1 LVAAMT
7 RTSTLISVGAAD
19 RRISRSCST
28 RSSLT
33 CSSSGISPISSRNSV
48 PPSAS
53 SNRPGLS
60 RSAPVNAPFSWPN
73 SSLSSRFSG
82 IAAQLTRD
90 ERRVARGCC
99 WWIARATSSLP
110 VPLSPHREREA
121 ILVGV
126 GAQQDR
132 DVGRARQELERRRD
146 AGLDHLAGLEPRA
159 ERLQRLVDPQRLA
172 RIALDLVGDRGQ
184 VHDRPRRDQPV
195 AEIAGVVGVVADP
208 HRDPHRV
215 VVDCRAGARRRRRAR
230 PPSARLASTGI
241 RLPSRS
247 IAEPLVERRSRVT
260 SIPKKPRTPR
270 RVVGLYSSDSL
281 VMSRTSRIIV
291 ADADA
296 KNAGLLAFGFERE
309 GIEPVVVHAAADVP
323 RMAIAGNVDAVV
335 VSMASVTQA
344 AEALKGLR
352 AAGPLVAKLPVLG
365 LGDAAARA
373 EVLGAGAVDFLPR
386 PNFVRDVVAMVR
398 FHTLRKPSSPSVW
411 AGDLGDFAGIFYL
424 IRGLSSAQRTGVLT
438 IVRSLRRAE
447 LRFYEGEVTS
457 AQVGSLHGMAA
468 LHQVLLWTEGKLD
481 FRAESVVRRQQ
492 IPLQP
497 GELIDDLGRFLR
509 DFHELAP
516 DLGPGVVLEQD
527 LRRVAECVDKIPKE
541 VNPVLRLF
549 DGARLLSDI
558 VEDSPFRVFETVKIA
573 ARLVKLGALK
583 PVVQSRARGENSAL
597 KVDDWLVGSTPVQGV
612 PALVAARDSE
622 PVGPRSG
629 VPASPP
635 GGAAIDT
642 SASVAS
648 ARQKKKAKKE
658 RERAGSTTP
667 SSAPGGDGVV
677 SAPVKPAA
685 SEPTD
690 WGRLT
695 GAASSVWDLPGYAP
709 VVPSQVATGEI
720 SSITRP
726 SPDANLATAGKVVAQ
741 DLFSAVHGVV
751 RTIQGD
757 SGPTPKV
764 MVSDDATA
772 APLPAIT
779 GKAVERVEDISA
791 PVPVPIATTPAVQ
804 TLPGPAP
811 VPVAPA
817 PVRQSQPIAAEPPPA
832 AVAAEPAPAPA
843 PAPKPAPARRSQPI
857 TVEPPVIV
865 APEPVDSR
873 MHAPSGSLPDGNG
886 VFSGVLSGGM
896 NARSSTPSQ
905 REPEV
910 AEKIV
915 VIDADFDPPRPPS
928 VEIEI
933 VRAPPDEEDEATPQ
947 GATDVDQPS
956 APHATPAV
964 QATSSPPALR
974 SIADEEPSDAAAA
987 RAPNVLL
994 APHGLAPAVPLKAQV
1009 VTVVGHAA
1017 PASPSLPVAEPIAA
1031 PEAVVHATP
1040 SAPTLQMTASA
1051 DAPTRLNIPTAVAA
1065 PAPTLLGSP
1074 PPQAIVP
1081 ATPAPVVALP
1091 AASIEVTEPTVVAPA
1106 PAAAAVAA
1114 EVTRGAAD
1122 AAAAA
1127 ARALAFD
1134 AIDEEFFNQEHQFAN
1149 AKAHPSE
1156 SFDDLDGHHHAPP
1169 PKRGFWSRLLG
1180 NAPPPQVQRRT
1191 RPTTAPPPT
1200 GNKTTGPQKTAG
1212 PQKPTGPQKT
1222 QPVQGKKP
1230 QGGGKKR

>member
-1 LVAAMT
+1 
-7 RTSTLISVGAAD
+7 
-19 RRISRSCST
+19 
-28 RSSLT
+28 
-33 CSSSGISPISSRNSV
+33 
-48 PPSAS
+48 
-53 SNRPGLS
+53 
-60 RSAPVNAPFSWPN
+60 
-73 SSLSSRFSG
+73 
-82 IAAQLTRD
+82 
-90 ERRVARGCC
+90 
-99 WWIARATSSLP
+99 
-110 VPLSPHREREA
+110 
-121 ILVGV
+121 
-126 GAQQDR
+126 
-132 DVGRARQELERRRD
+132 
-146 AGLDHLAGLEPRA
+146 
-159 ERLQRLVDPQRLA
+159 
-172 RIALDLVGDRGQ
+172 
-184 VHDRPRRDQPV
+184 
-195 AEIAGVVGVVADP
+195 
-208 HRDPHRV
+208 
-215 VVDCRAGARRRRRAR
+215 
-230 PPSARLASTGI
+230 
-241 RLPSRS
+241 
-247 IAEPLVERRSRVT
+247 
-260 SIPKKPRTPR
+260 
-270 RVVGLYSSDSL
+270 
-281 VMSRTSRIIV
+281 MSRTSRIIV

-335 VSMASVTQA
+335 VSMASASHA
-344 AEALKGLR
+344 ADALKGLR

-365 LGDAAARA
+365 LGDAAART
-373 EVLGAGAVDFLPR
+373 EVMGAGAVDFLPR

-516 DLGPGVVLEQD
+516 GLGPGVVLEQD

-583 PVVQSRARGENSAL
+583 PVVQTRARGENSAL

-635 GGAAIDT
+635 GGATAD
-642 SASVAS
+642 SAASLSS

-658 RERAGSTTP
+658 RERAGATSPP
-667 SSAPGGDGVV
+667 SAQGGDGVV
-677 SAPVKPAA
+677 AAPVKPAV
-685 SEPTD
+685 SEPVD

-726 SPDANLATAGKVVAQ
+726 APDANLAAAGKVVAQ

-751 RTIQGD
+751 RNLQGEAD
-757 SGPTPKV
+757 TTPKV
-764 MVSDDATA
+764 MISDDASA
-772 APLPAIT
+772 APLPPPAIK

-791 PVPVPIATTPAVQ
+791 PVPVPIAATPAVQ
-804 TLPGPAP
+804 TLPGPVPA
-811 VPVAPA
+811 PVAPA
-817 PVRQSQPIAAEPPPA
+817 PVRP
-832 AVAAEPAPAPA
+832 VAATAPVAPLAAAAPAVL
-843 PAPKPAPARRSQPI
+843 RSQPI
-857 TVEPPVIV
+857 VAEPPVIV

-873 MHAPSGSLPDGNG
+873 MHAPSGRRPDGNG

-896 NARSSTPSQ
+896 DARAETP
-905 REPEV
+905 RESAPEE

-933 VRAPPDEEDEATPQ
+933 VRAPPDTEEGQATPQ
-947 GATDVDQPS
+947 DATDIDQPS
-956 APHATPAV
+956 APHQAAV
-964 QATSSPPALR
+964 ASTSSPPSLR

-987 RAPNVLL
+987 RAPNVLI
-994 APHGLAPAVPLKAQV
+994 APHGRAPVVPVKSPTAP
-1009 VTVVGHAA
+1009 TVVVPAA
-1017 PASPSLPVAEPIAA
+1017 PVAVAMPSLPVAEPISA
-1031 PEAVVHATP
+1031 PEAVVTATP

-1051 DAPTRLNIPTAVAA
+1051 DAPTRLDLPVAPEPA
-1065 PAPTLLGSP
+1065 APTLLGSAP
-1074 PPQAIVP
+1074 PPRAIVP

-1091 AASIEVTEPTVVAPA
+1091 DPMIAVATEPTVVAPA

-1114 EVTRGAAD
+1114 EVTRSAAD

-1169 PKRGFWSRLLG
+1169 PRRGFWSRLLG

-1200 GNKTTGPQKTAG
+1200 GNK
-1212 PQKPTGPQKT
+1212 PTGPQKT
-1222 QPVQGKKP
+1222 QPAPSTGGGKSQGGGAQGKKP